1 MLTARRV
8 SLLAGS
14 LTHVLKQGSS
24 NSRTFAEIVI
34 RASVLAGVP
43 LMFKL
48 LNLCASVNVR
58 LGLHVAEMLQLPRL
72 FSCAKC
78 TFPAFCGIIRLGRLW
93 QRCSS
98 CHDCFSYAN
107 RTPPCSVSCVNVR
120 LGLLWLKGCSC
131 HDCFLTRD
139 TILPPFNTQRQ

>member
-1 MLTARRV
+1 MRTVNKCSMHGVYLYW
-8 SLLAGS
+8 LAHLRMFRS
-14 LTHVLKQGSS
+14 KAPVI
-24 NSRTFAEIVI
+24 RERFAEIVI

-48 LNLCASVNVR
+48 LNHCASVNVR

-120 LGLLWLKGCSC
+120 LGLLWLKG
-131 HDCFLTRD
+131 
-139 TILPPFNTQRQ
+139 